1 MRRILCAEGFCD
13 PSWGGD
19 TQTVLSAEVKNCEEV
34 VLVAVGGGER
44 RDDAG
49 LETSVGKIGGYG
61 ASEGVVVGGDG
72 GVAGS
77 DRSPVSYEE
86 VEEARR
92 EMFDFNGNGGLR
104 SGRGVDVRG
113 EKIDAGMEI
122 RCKA

>member
-34 VLVAVGGGER
+34 VAVGGRER

-49 LETSVGKIGGYG
+49 LETSVGKKGGYG

-77 DRSPVSYEE
+77 DRSPVSYGE

-92 EMFDFNGNGGLR
+92 EMFDFNGSGGLR

>member
-1 MRRILCAEGFCD
+1 MRRIFCAEGFCD

-19 TQTVLSAEVKNCEEV
+19 TQTVLSAEVKNCEDV
-34 VLVAVGGGER
+34 AVAVGWGEG

-49 LETSVGKIGGYG
+49 LETSVGKVRGYG
-61 ASEGVVVGGDG
+61 ASEGVIFGGDG
-72 GVAGS
+72 GVTGG
-77 DRSPVSYEE
+77 DRSPVSYGE

-92 EMFDFNGNGGLR
+92 EMFDFNGDRGLR

-113 EKIDAGMEI
+113 EKIDAGVEI

>member
-1 MRRILCAEGFCD
+1 MRRILCAEGLCD

-19 TQTVLSAEVKNCEEV
+19 TQTMLSAEVKNCEGV
-34 VLVAVGGGER
+34 VFAVGGGEG

-49 LETSVGKIGGYG
+49 LETSVGKVGGYG
-61 ASEGVVVGGDG
+61 ASEGVIIGGDG
-72 GVAGS
+72 GVAGG
-77 DRSPVSYEE
+77 DRAPVSYGE
-86 VEEARR
+86 VKEARR
-92 EMFDFNGNGGLR
+92 EMFDFNGDGGLR

>member
-34 VLVAVGGGER
+34 VAVGGRER

-77 DRSPVSYEE
+77 DRSPVSYGE
-86 VEEARR
+86 VEAARR

>member
-1 MRRILCAEGFCD
+1 MHRILCAEGFCD

-19 TQTVLSAEVKNCEEV
+19 TQTVLRAEVKNCEEV
-34 VLVAVGGGER
+34 VAVGGRER

-77 DRSPVSYEE
+77 DRSPVSYGE
-86 VEEARR
+86 VEAARR